1 MSADAGD
8 RQAAAG
14 EVCYVGLGANL
25 GDRHEAFRRA
35 LELLPG
41 VVEAVS
47 PRYETAPIGPPQPS
61 FLNAAVRLRTTLA
74 PLALLDALLA
84 VERTLGRDR
93 VQETRWGPRTL
104 DLDVLLWPGRTLHE
118 PRLHV
123 PHPRLGERAFALAPL
138 LDVLAPDHV
147 AARATFEEQLAGAG
161 GRPPLAALPESQGA
175 AGPACSEVVER
186 PNAGYPD
193 APGNSG
199 AIAKS

>member
-1 MSADAGD
+1 VTTVTSEAGELL
-8 RQAAAG
+8 G

-25 GDRHEAFRRA
+25 GDRHESFRRA
-35 LELLPG
+35 LELMPG

-61 FLNAAVRLRTTLA
+61 YLNAALRLRTTLA

-84 VERTLGRDR
+84 IERTLGRDR
-93 VQETRWGPRTL
+93 DRETRWGPRTL
-104 DLDVLLWPGRTLHE
+104 DLDVLLWPGRTLDE

-123 PHPRLGERAFALAPL
+123 PHPRLGDRAFALAPL
-138 LDVLAPDHV
+138 LDVLIDEDSAV
-147 AARATFEEQLAGAG
+147 RATFEQQLALAG
-161 GRPPLAALPESQGA
+161 GRPPLAER
-175 AGPACSEVVER
+175 SEVVER
-186 PNAGYPD
+186 ANAGYPD

>member
-1 MSADAGD
+1 MTTTGSQDDAVV
-8 RQAAAG
+8 G

-25 GDRHEAFRRA
+25 GDRHGAFQRA

-61 FLNAAVRLRTTLA
+61 FLNAAARLRTTLP

-84 VERTLGRDR
+84 IERTLGRDR
-93 VQETRWGPRTL
+93 AQETRWGPRTL
-104 DLDVLLWPGRTLHE
+104 DLDVLLWPGRTLDE
-118 PRLHV
+118 PRLRV

-138 LDVLAPDHV
+138 LDVLPADQLTER
-147 AARATFEEQLAGAG
+147 AAFEEQLAAAG
-161 GRPPLAALPESQGA
+161 GRPPLAALPSR
-175 AGPACSEVVER
+175 AGSAPPPCSEVVER
-186 PNAGYPD
+186 ANAGYPD

>member
-1 MSADAGD
+1 MNAAGESE
-8 RQAAAG
+8 AAAG

-93 VQETRWGPRTL
+93 AQETRWGPRTL
-104 DLDVLLWPGRTLHE
+104 DLDVLLWPGRTLDE
-118 PRLHV
+118 PRLRV

-147 AARATFEEQLAGAG
+147 AARATFEEQLAVAG
-161 GRPPLAALPESQGA
+161 GRPPLAVLPESQGA

>member
-1 MSADAGD
+1 MSDVTQPVCAP
-8 RQAAAG
+8 AG

-25 GDRHEAFRRA
+25 GDRHLAFDRA

-41 VVEAVS
+41 VVEAWS
-47 PRYETAPIGPPQPS
+47 PRYETAPVGPPQPS
-61 FLNAAVRLRTTLA
+61 FLNAAVRLRTVLA

-93 VQETRWGPRTL
+93 DRETRWGPRTL
-104 DLDVLLWPGRTLHE
+104 DLDVLLWPGRTLSE

-138 LDVLAPDHV
+138 LDVLAEGESAQR
-147 AARATFEEQLAGAG
+147 AAFERQLAALG
-161 GRPPLAALPESQGA
+161 GRPPLAVPPSRSASS
-175 AGPACSEVVER
+175 GPACSEVVER
-186 PNAGYPD
+186 ANAGYPD

-199 AIAKS
+199 AIAKK

>member
-1 MSADAGD
+1 MSAAESE
-8 RQAAAG
+8 AAVG

-25 GDRHEAFRRA
+25 GDRHEAFRRS
-35 LELLPG
+35 LELMPG

-84 VERTLGRDR
+84 VELTLGRDR
-93 VQETRWGPRTL
+93 AQETRWGPRTL

-118 PRLHV
+118 PRLRV

-138 LDVLAPDHV
+138 LDVLAADHV
-147 AARATFEEQLAGAG
+147 AVRATFEEQLAGAG
-161 GRPPLAALPESQGA
+161 GRPPLAVLPESQGA